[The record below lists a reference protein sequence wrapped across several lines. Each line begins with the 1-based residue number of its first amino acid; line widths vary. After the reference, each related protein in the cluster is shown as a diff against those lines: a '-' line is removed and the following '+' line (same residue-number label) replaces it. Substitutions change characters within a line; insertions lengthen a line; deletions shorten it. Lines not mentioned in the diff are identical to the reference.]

1 MNGMDQKSKTN
12 ALFEAFAIRMENLE
26 TELRQQRTAL
36 NNIGQVVH
44 EVRQLVGPFAVP
56 VSSDDLL
63 VQTLFGN
70 KYYVPVHDQLMTPQL
85 VVYRQWEAQLSRLLP
100 RLAPAGSVFV
110 DVGANFGYFTCLVAG
125 AMKATPGSRVIAVEP
140 NPDMLRLLDINI
152 RINWSMAPVQV
163 VAAAL
168 ADERGTRKL
177 TVPRHAAGNASLAI
191 AHDESAGVL
200 PEAAA
205 ATVDVDVL
213 RLDDILRDEARVDLI
228 KVDVEGFETAVFRG
242 GSETLQRPGL
252 KLVFEWAQTQTRA
265 AGYEPALILEML
277 HQYGYRLFD
286 AESYL
291 DSDAPEELN
300 DETILAT
307 PYANLLALCE

>member
-1 MNGMDQKSKTN
+1 MDQKSKTN

-291 DSDAPEELN
+291 GSDAPEELN

>member
-1 MNGMDQKSKTN
+1 
-12 ALFEAFAIRMENLE
+12 
-26 TELRQQRTAL
+26 
-36 NNIGQVVH
+36 
-44 EVRQLVGPFAVP
+44 
-56 VSSDDLL
+56 
-63 VQTLFGN
+63 
-70 KYYVPVHDQLMTPQL
+70 
-85 VVYRQWEAQLSRLLP
+85 
-100 RLAPAGSVFV
+100 
-110 DVGANFGYFTCLVAG
+110 
-125 AMKATPGSRVIAVEP
+125 
-140 NPDMLRLLDINI
+140 MLRLLDINI

-265 AGYEPALILEML
+265 AGCEPALILEML

>member
-1 MNGMDQKSKTN
+1 
-12 ALFEAFAIRMENLE
+12 MENLE

>member
-1 MNGMDQKSKTN
+1 
-12 ALFEAFAIRMENLE
+12 
-26 TELRQQRTAL
+26 
-36 NNIGQVVH
+36 
-44 EVRQLVGPFAVP
+44 
-56 VSSDDLL
+56 
-63 VQTLFGN
+63 
-70 KYYVPVHDQLMTPQL
+70 
-85 VVYRQWEAQLSRLLP
+85 
-100 RLAPAGSVFV
+100 VFV